1 LDPWDDRDIRHRV
14 AHVVGHLR
22 QISESTGRV
31 DARDTWLVITLA
43 IAELESLLTILR
55 KRLP

>member
-1 LDPWDDRDIRHRV
+1 MVGDDRNIRHRV

-22 QISESTGRV
+22 QISEGAGRI
-31 DARDTWLVITLA
+31 DARDAWLTITLA